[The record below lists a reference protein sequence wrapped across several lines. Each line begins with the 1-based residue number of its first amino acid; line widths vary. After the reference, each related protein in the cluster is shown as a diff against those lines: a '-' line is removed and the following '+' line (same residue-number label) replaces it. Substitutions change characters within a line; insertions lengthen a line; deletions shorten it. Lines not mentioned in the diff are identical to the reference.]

1 MTEIAQARAP
11 TSPADL
17 AFALVR
23 IVAGLTIAYHGYPKL
38 MNGVAGLAG
47 SVIPKIGLPAP
58 LIVAYV
64 VMITEVAGGLLL
76 AAGLFTRIV
85 AIPLVIEFLVIVFI
99 VKFANGFIAFAPTAI
114 NPGFAGM
121 VPGGF
126 EFEFLL
132 GIICLASLIGGPG
145 AYSLDGAIARRR
157 G

>member
-1 MTEIAQARAP
+1 MTEIIAERAR
-11 TSPADL
+11 TSSADL
-17 AFALVR
+17 AFAIVR

-58 LIVAYV
+58 LFVAYL

-85 AIPLVIEFLVIVFI
+85 AIPLVIEFVVIVFI

-132 GIICLASLIGGPG
+132 GIICLACLIGGAG
-145 AYSLDGAIARRR
+145 SYSIDGAIARRR